1 MKNFLCKIL
10 LMYMS
15 LKLKKYT
22 SDITIIFRYKRV
34 SQSIG
39 QGSKIYD
46 INFKKFKDILLL
58 IFHSASLSFGEA
70 YFKGDVEIKGSLA
83 EFVFVIDKNFNNKV
97 RFSFLS
103 NLNYLK
109 NLLLK
114 QFARNSLQQSVNNVS
129 AHYDHEP
136 GFYKIFLDKSMQ

>member
-46 INFKKFKDILLL
+46 INFLNFFKD
-58 IFHSASLSFGEA
+58 FGFNSENLCQKFSECQNWF
-70 YFKGDVEIKGSLA
+70 YEKGKTSRQTTE
-83 EFVFVIDKNFNNKV
+83 
-97 RFSFLS
+97 
-103 NLNYLK
+103 
-109 NLLLK
+109 
-114 QFARNSLQQSVNNVS
+114 Q
-129 AHYDHEP
+129 
-136 GFYKIFLDKSMQ
+136 

>member
-97 RFSFLS
+97 RFSF
-103 NLNYLK
+103 
-109 NLLLK
+109 
-114 QFARNSLQQSVNNVS
+114 
-129 AHYDHEP
+129 
-136 GFYKIFLDKSMQ
+136 